1 MLDKIKGL
9 LAGEEDSL
17 DITKD
22 GAASIEELQVACGVL
37 LLEMSGRDQDYAPEE
52 VQAIFSAMADKFQIE
67 DQQEIYKLLE
77 KSQGEIDKA
86 GKIDQF
92 IETINKSYTEAQKIQ
107 IVEMA
112 KSVMQADGA
121 VEKDEKKFLTQIAT
135 RLQLSKETIA
145 SLL

>member
-92 IETINKSYTEAQKIQ
+92 IETINKSYTEAQKIK

-121 VEKDEKKFLTQIAT
+121 VERDETKFLTQIAT